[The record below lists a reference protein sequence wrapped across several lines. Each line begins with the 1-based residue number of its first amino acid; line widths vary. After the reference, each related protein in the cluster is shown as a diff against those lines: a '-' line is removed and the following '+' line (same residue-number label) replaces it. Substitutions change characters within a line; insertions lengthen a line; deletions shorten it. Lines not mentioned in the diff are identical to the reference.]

1 MAFTS
6 LQEIDNKIQ
15 ELYISRSNESDPAV
29 IEKLTAD
36 IAQLQEEYNKLAV
49 TESSKVPEPEPTN
62 TAAVNKNGQEIT
74 PPVSKFLGDIPKYT
88 TFPPISQGSV
98 KGGSID
104 YANNHLAHNCGISK
118 ELIKNNALKDFVNSQ
133 SQNIRD
139 AINFI
144 IKALGFDPTGTSSNI
159 VALLKQI
166 TAKIK
171 YYKKKILKP
180 IQDFQKY
187 VIGYTNYIKSTI
199 AWILSLPAK
208 LLALFQDCLSRLYQ
222 LLSGIFSDVLGSTG
236 GGLGDTIKD
245 AQELAQTTI
254 SSAVAITSAVTSI
267 PINLASAISAP
278 PSAESVAAA
287 GEAITGYFDSLPS
300 AEDANAGNQKSKS
313 P

>member
-199 AWILSLPAK
+199 AWILSLPSK
-208 LLALFQDCLSRLYQ
+208 LFALFKDCLNRLYQ
-222 LLSGIFSDVLGSTG
+222 LLAGIFSDVLGVDN
-236 GGLGDTIKD
+236 GLKD
-245 AQELAQTTI
+245 IMDAAKEVAQT
-254 SSAVAITSAVTSI
+254 AIDSTTEVVNAVTSLPTNI
-267 PINLASAISAP
+267 ANAISAP
-278 PSAESVAAA
+278 PSAASVAAA
-287 GEAITGYFDSLPS
+287 GEAITGYFNSLPS
-300 AEDANAGNQKSKS
+300 AEAINAGNQKTKQ

>member
-1 MAFTS
+1 MSTLPIVGNTNLLSPFAGNNRTSGQPTIPGLARSQMANTN
-6 LQEIDNKIQ
+6 IDK
-15 ELYISRSNESDPAV
+15 SNNS
-29 IEKLTAD
+29 
-36 IAQLQEEYNKLAV
+36 
-49 TESSKVPEPEPTN
+49 
-62 TAAVNKNGQEIT
+62 
-74 PPVSKFLGDIPKYT
+74 
-88 TFPPISQGSV
+88 
-98 KGGSID
+98 
-104 YANNHLAHNCGISK
+104 LAHNCGISQ

-139 AINFI
+139 AINAI

-187 VIGYTNYIKSTI
+187 VIKYTEYLKATI

-208 LLALFQDCLSRLYQ
+208 LLALFKDCLSRLYQ
-222 LLSGIFSDVLGSTG
+222 LLAGIFSDVLGDTG
-236 GGLGDTIKD
+236 GLKDTLN
-245 AQELAQTTI
+245 AAEELAQTAI
-254 SSAVAITSAVTSI
+254 SATTEVASAVTSLPTNI
-267 PINLASAISAP
+267 AAAIAAP

-300 AEDANAGNQKSKS
+300 AEAANAGNQKTKQ